1 VGARTPVLF
10 INSPEFPGADTFIH
24 VLAMRSLDR
33 ERFQVH
39 VACSAGPSG
48 KPGRGS
54 EVLEGIP
61 DLILRPTYFGP
72 TLAGS
77 SAKKKVRSA
86 LQGLK
91 FAASMVRLAWYVRK
105 NGIRII
111 HSTDRPRDAVSC
123 ALVARLSG
131 AKAVIHL
138 HVVPDTWMRRSVR
151 AAFGKADAL
160 IGVSKFVAETIVNA
174 GYKRERT
181 HAVLNAIDFPKW
193 HPDRDGAAARR
204 ELGLPPDAPV
214 VACIARLF
222 VWKGQ
227 ADLVRALPLLRS
239 EFPGLKLLLA
249 GADDKLAS
257 DGGKSFTAELQELA
271 RELGV
276 LDHLV
281 FTGFRADVEGIL
293 AASDVM
299 ILTSPKEPFGLV
311 FCEAM
316 AMRKPVVGVD
326 GGGAPEIIEQ
336 GKSGFLIPEKSP
348 EQVAESLA
356 KLLRDPA
363 LRARMGAYGRT
374 QVEAR
379 FTPQRMA
386 KDLQA
391 VYATLTSAA

>member
-1 VGARTPVLF
+1 MGARTPVLF

-33 ERFQVH
+33 ERFEVH
-39 VACSAGPSG
+39 VACSADAEG

-54 EVLEGIP
+54 EVLQGIP

-91 FAASMVRLAWYVRK
+91 YAAAMVKLAWYVRK
-105 NGIRII
+105 NGIRIV

-138 HVVPDTWMRRSVR
+138 HVVPDSWMRRSVR

-160 IGVSKFVAETIVNA
+160 IGVSKFVAETIVAA
-174 GYKRERT
+174 GYVREKT
-181 HAVLNAIDFPKW
+181 HAVLNAIDFDKW
-193 HPDRDGAAARR
+193 HPERDPVAARQ
-204 ELGLPPDAPV
+204 ELGLPLEAPV

-227 ADLVRALPLLRS
+227 RDLVRALPLLRA

-276 LDHLV
+276 FDQV
-281 FTGFRADVEGIL
+281 IFTGFRSDVEGIL
-293 AASDVM
+293 AASDVLV
-299 ILTSPKEPFGLV
+299 LTSPLEPFGLV

-316 AMRKPVVGVD
+316 AMKKPVIGVD
-326 GGGAPEIIEQ
+326 KGGAPEIIEQ
-336 GKSGFLIPEKSP
+336 GKSGFLIPKESP
-348 EQVAESLA
+348 DKVAESLA
-356 KLLRDPA
+356 ALLRDAA
-363 LRARMGAYGRT
+363 LRARMGEYGRA
-374 QVEAR
+374 QVAAR
-379 FTPQRMA
+379 FTPSRMA
-386 KDLQA
+386 KDLEA
-391 VYATLTSAA
+391 VYAQLT